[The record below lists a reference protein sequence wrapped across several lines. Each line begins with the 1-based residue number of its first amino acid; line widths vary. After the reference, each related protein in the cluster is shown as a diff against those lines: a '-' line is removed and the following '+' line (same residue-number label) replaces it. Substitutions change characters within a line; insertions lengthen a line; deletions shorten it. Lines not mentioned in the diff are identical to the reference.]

1 MNTKDWN
8 QKLWLMNRDS
18 FKWFPI
24 IVLLKWYFLD
34 LLSIQTSHL
43 FLWQQWI
50 HILCAPLTTI
60 PVFQVRQKLVN
71 KKNRFGLKQQ
81 QKIDTL
87 HSIEKFLNRV
97 IYWDLLSV
105 NLFLHDNLDI
115 SHELE
120 KNIAVLDMWS
130 QYF

>member
-1 MNTKDWN
+1 MVDEPRLFWIIPHNSSA
-8 QKLWLMNRDS
+8 QAVFSWLVEYPNKSSISLTAVNSYSLCSSHHDTS
-18 FKWFPI
+18 FSSATEI
-24 IVLLKWYFLD
+24 GEL
-34 LLSIQTSHL
+34 
-43 FLWQQWI
+43 
-50 HILCAPLTTI
+50 
-60 PVFQVRQKLVN
+60 
-71 KKNRFGLKQQ
+71 KNRFGLKQQ

>member
-18 FKWFPI
+18 FELFPI
-24 IVLLKWYFLD
+24 IVLLKRYFLD

-71 KKNRFGLKQQ
+71 KKPFWFKTTTKNRH
-81 QKIDTL
+81 L